1 MLKKITF
8 IIIFFSIS
16 NSLIAVNKTIHPA
29 IKSALL
35 PGWGEAS
42 LSKQSQSR
50 FFNLLELTMWTTCL
64 GFYKFSNHQKLQY
77 QSYAAKYAGT
87 NQKNKNHKYWVDIG
101 NYLSLESHN
110 AEHLRWRQIDDI
122 YDYDYDWNW
131 ESRKHMERFEEMRI
145 RSDKLAKYGE
155 YMIGT
160 ITLNHIISSI
170 NSLYLSKLSNRVQIY
185 SFIEKKDINIHV
197 KYDF

>member
-1 MLKKITF
+1 MLQKKYF
-8 IIIFFSIS
+8 FLLIINLQLFAESLPLSPLTKSI
-16 NSLIAVNKTIHPA
+16 LV
-29 IKSALL
+29 
-35 PGWGEAS
+35 PGWGQVS
-42 LSKQSQSR
+42 LEKNKRARKFIYSEIT
-50 FFNLLELTMWTTCL
+50 LVL
-64 GFYKFSNHQKLQY
+64 GGIGTHLMAINQINNY
-77 QSYAAKYAGT
+77 QSYSAKHAGVDT
-87 NQKNKNHKYWVDIG
+87 KNKNHKYWVDIG